1 MKKLLFILLCLP
13 LFFSSCTTTYHSNRF
28 NYLSEE
34 DIVNFYYNKNKSDI
48 LRDFGRPSKT
58 ETFEDIEFWTYLKG
72 FETKK
77 NNSDGGVIFPI
88 AETYIG
94 LGTGSSTS
102 NSSTKY
108 IEFQFKN
115 DLVSSIIYEGEINFL
130 NAYNNNDE
138 LKKMAI
144 KKEKEVVSDAND
156 TWFVL
161 LGISGVAVIVGIL
174 ADKQ

>member
-1 MKKLLFILLCLP
+1 MKKLLLTLLCLP
-13 LFFSSCTTTYHSNRF
+13 LFFSSCTTTYQSTRF

-48 LRDFGRPSKT
+48 LKDFGRPSKT

-115 DLVSSIIYEGEINFL
+115 DLVSSIVYEGEINFL

-144 KKEKEVVSDAND
+144 KKEQELVRDGNNVMFI
-156 TWFVL
+156 T
-161 LGISGVAVIVGIL
+161 LGICGVLAIVGIL
-174 ADKQ
+174 AEE